1 MCMEERLTYKET
13 DKYQMVELSYLT
25 DISSE
30 KSYVMRIYLP
40 RLCVSNAELIRTI
53 AEDDTKQGV
62 REEHVCLYLPRFS
75 VETNIRMTDI
85 LRQLGLEELFVSTDI
100 LPQLADNIQI
110 SDIAQKVKIIVNETE
125 TEAAALTSVIDVGGL
140 PPEEEYEKPIVVTVD
155 RPFLFEIMEESSGI
169 ILFTGIINDI

>member
-1 MCMEERLTYKET
+1 
-13 DKYQMVELSYLT
+13 
-25 DISSE
+25 
-30 KSYVMRIYLP
+30 
-40 RLCVSNAELIRTI
+40 
-53 AEDDTKQGV
+53 
-62 REEHVCLYLPRFS
+62 
-75 VETNIRMTDI
+75 MTDI

-140 PPEEEYEKPIVVTVD
+140 PPEEEYDKPIVVTVD